1 MPPMASRGVSA
12 IREESA
18 MIILYTQGSS
28 PNGQKVSVMLREA
41 GLAYRVQEV
50 DLRSGEQF
58 APEFLRINPNAV
70 VPAIVDEDN
79 GATVF
84 ESSAILLYLAE
95 KSGKL
100 VPADLRGRADVY
112 KWLMFE
118 AATMSPMAGE
128 LYHYECEAAEANPYA
143 LSRCQERLIRC
154 ATILE
159 NQLRGREYLCG
170 DYSIADIALYPWVS
184 MLEDFTPARLSDYP
198 ELSRWIVT
206 LGRRVATLRDMTAA
220 PTEQE

>member
-1 MPPMASRGVSA
+1 
-12 IREESA
+12 
-18 MIILYTQGSS
+18 MIILYTQGGS
-28 PNGQKVSVMLREA
+28 PNGLKVSIALQEA

-58 APEFLRINPNAV
+58 SPEFLAINPNAA
-70 VPAIVDEDN
+70 VPAIVDDDN
-79 GATVF
+79 GATIF

-100 VPADLRGRADVY
+100 IPADLRGRADVY

-118 AATMSPMAGE
+118 AAVMGPMAGE

-143 LSRCQERLIRC
+143 LNRCQERLIRC
-154 ATILE
+154 AAILE
-159 NQLRGREYLCG
+159 NRLKGREYLCG
-170 DYSIADIALYPWVS
+170 DYSIADIAVHPWVS

-198 ELSRWIVT
+198 ELSRWLARI
-206 LGRRVATLRDMTAA
+206 GERAAISRRTDLASTK
-220 PTEQE
+220 

>member
-1 MPPMASRGVSA
+1 
-12 IREESA
+12 
-18 MIILYTQGSS
+18 
-28 PNGQKVSVMLREA
+28 
-41 GLAYRVQEV
+41 
-50 DLRSGEQF
+50 
-58 APEFLRINPNAV
+58 
-70 VPAIVDEDN
+70 
-79 GATVF
+79 VF

-118 AATMSPMAGE
+118 AATMGPMAGE
-128 LYHYECEAAEANPYA
+128 LYHYECEATEANPYA
-143 LSRCQERLIRC
+143 LNRCQERLIRC

-198 ELSRWIVT
+198 ELSRWLVP
-206 LGRRVATLRDMTAA
+206 LGRRVATLRDTTAA

>member
-1 MPPMASRGVSA
+1 
-12 IREESA
+12 
-18 MIILYTQGSS
+18 MIILYTQGNS
-28 PNGQKVSVMLREA
+28 PNGQKVSMMLRAA
-41 GLAYRVQEV
+41 GLAHRVQEV

-58 APEFLRINPNAV
+58 SPEFLRINPNAA

-79 GATVF
+79 GATIF

-100 VPADLRGRADVY
+100 CPADLRGRADVY

-118 AATMSPMAGE
+118 AAIMGPMAGE

-143 LSRCQERLIRC
+143 LNRCQERLIRC
-154 ATILE
+154 AAILE
-159 NQLRGREYLCG
+159 NQLKGRAYLCG

-184 MLEDFTPARLSDYP
+184 MLEDFTPARLGDYP
-198 ELSRWIVT
+198 ELSRWLDT
-206 LGRRVATLRDMTAA
+206 MGRHLASQRETTAVS
-220 PTEQE
+220 TEQQ